1 MWSWFLEQ
9 VLGADEVIRGG
20 STPMPKCQNN
30 NIVIYVDRDSWSKFW
45 VHKKQH
51 GIVSFFRQFAHML
64 KKQNKIAIYN
74 YIYGLAKCWNKSIS
88 HCHHN
93 AFLGL
98 QNEKNVNKW
107 VGSIFWNRIQRAI
120 FEICINDTLQFWRK
134 TSIKMSV
141 SYFINDL
148 YELRFRCSACN
159 ISWIF

>member
-1 MWSWFLEQ
+1 MRSLGVEAPPCQNVKTTTLSFMWI
-9 VLGADEVIRGG
+9 VILGASFGC
-20 STPMPKCQNN
+20 T
-30 NIVIYVDRDSWSKFW
+30 
-45 VHKKQH
+45 KKQH
-51 GIVSFFRQFAHML
+51 GICPHVE
-64 KKQNKIAIYN
+64 KKKKIAIYN